1 MHKWIKG
8 AVAVAA
14 CSLAATQANATIIG
28 GDVTAGVG
36 DFVELTI
43 PFSISDPDNT
53 VGNNT
58 LQNNNLYAF
67 NEGQNITITSNL
79 NVDDVGGGAAG
90 TLAAGTVV
98 ASHYV
103 FFDPQQSR
111 SQEGYVTFD
120 ADIIGLITST
130 GNLLGSD
137 FLLNNGVTYLNPGAR
152 GLEGNDAAWFSGDT
166 VYVDWRASTPGD
178 YIRVL
183 TAYSPTAA
191 VPEPAGLLFFAAG
204 LLGLGLSRKKRA
216 A

>member
-1 MHKWIKG
+1 MNKWIKS

-14 CSLAATQANATIIG
+14 CSLAVSQANATIIG

-36 DFVELTI
+36 SFVELTI
-43 PFSISDPDNT
+43 PFTISNPDNT

-58 LQNNNLYAF
+58 FQNNNLYAF
-67 NEGQNITITSNL
+67 NEGQNITITSAL
-79 NVDDVGGGAAG
+79 SVDDVGGGSAG

-103 FFDPQQSR
+103 FFDPRQSR

-120 ADIIGLITST
+120 SDIIGLVTST
-130 GNLLGSD
+130 GNLLDSD
-137 FLLNNGVTYLNPGAR
+137 YLLNNGVTYQNPGAR
-152 GLEGNDAAWFSGDT
+152 GLESNDDAWFSGNT

-191 VPEPAGLLFFAAG
+191 VSEPAGLLFFAAG
-204 LLGLGLSRKKRA
+204 LLGLGLSRRKRTA
-216 A
+216 